1 MPTLSPGFSKYK
13 WKSITSGQHHTI
25 ALSDD
30 GKVYALGRKEYG
42 RLGLGKDCEDATE
55 LQLVG
60 DLKDK
65 KIVNVACGSATSF
78 AVTEEGEKCIC
89 LIIKVI
95 WRAFCNSIIMF
106 TSLLC

>member
-1 MPTLSPGFSKYK
+1 MPTLSSELSKYK
-13 WKSITSGQHHTI
+13 WTLITSGQHHTI

-42 RLGLGKDCEDATE
+42 RLGLGKECEDATE
-55 LQLVG
+55 LQLIG

-78 AVTEEGEKCIC
+78 AVTENGKYTTSF
-89 LIIKVI
+89 LI
-95 WRAFCNSIIMF
+95 
-106 TSLLC
+106 